1 MSNIQTKNRENS
13 TVYSH
18 ISIGYGGI
26 GAKSCPILVTPWTV
40 ACQAPLSMGF
50 PGQNT
55 GLGSHFFCIMCL
67 LSGFNT

>member
-1 MSNIQTKNRENS
+1 MSNIQIKMERIL
-13 TVYSH
+13 YSY
-18 ISIGYGGI
+18 ITIGYGGV

-55 GLGSHFFCIMCL
+55 GVGSHFFSIMCL